1 MKQMLIW
8 FNLHID
14 RTGNGLSNLMSYF
27 CRKFAATNVS
37 SSLKYVYLQ
46 GWSLRLK
53 SSSYDGWAKFK
64 KKYLMHQIPIKMLK
78 QHGIP
83 NASLHNVKI
92 IHQKGAEKLVKDELY
107 VSS

>member
-1 MKQMLIW
+1 MCIFKA
-8 FNLHID
+8 
-14 RTGNGLSNLMSYF
+14 GLSD
-27 CRKFAATNVS
+27 S
-37 SSLKYVYLQ
+37 SQVHMMAGQ
-46 GWSLRLK
+46 N
-53 SSSYDGWAKFK
+53 FK